1 MRRNGNELMTTVP
14 RVVDFLIGEWEEH
27 PRFPGIQ
34 IQGLLTRLDNPFA
47 NVNAVR
53 VQSGGAIGRHRHA
66 EQVETVL
73 VMRGNAILTLDQT
86 EVPITNGQ
94 IIAIPVGLEHALR
107 NEGTT
112 LVELLTF
119 FTPPLA

>member
-1 MRRNGNELMTTVP
+1 M
-14 RVVDFLIGEWEEH
+14 
-27 PRFPGIQ
+27 
-34 IQGLLTRLDNPFA
+34 
-47 NVNAVR
+47 
-53 VQSGGAIGRHRHA
+53 
-66 EQVETVL
+66 
-73 VMRGNAILTLDQT
+73 AILTLDQT
-86 EVPITNGQ
+86 EVSITNGQ